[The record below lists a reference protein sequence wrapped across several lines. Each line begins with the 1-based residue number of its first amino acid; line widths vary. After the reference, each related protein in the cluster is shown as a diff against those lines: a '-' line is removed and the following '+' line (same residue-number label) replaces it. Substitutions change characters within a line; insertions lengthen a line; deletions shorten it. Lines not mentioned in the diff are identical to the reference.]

1 MGKGHNTRPCPA
13 LGIFQ
18 DGRWGWLGVQSS
30 TGHGQRRQGA
40 QAGAAAAGDA
50 VSCPCWPGAGSSSG
64 GRGPTAGRPR
74 LHRGAR
80 RGWERVHPGEECGLG
95 GAAAPARVLAPQPPL
110 SRQPPPS
117 MAEKP
122 QIQLFVKASED
133 GESVGHCPFCQRLF
147 MVLLL
152 KGVPFTLT
160 TVDVKRALD
169 VLKDF
174 APGAQLPVLLYN
186 GEPKT
191 DTVTIEDFLED
202 HLGPPMFPSLVP
214 QYRESSLAGNDI
226 FHKFSTFIKNPAPAQ
241 DEALQR
247 NLLRALL
254 KLDEYLSA
262 PLEYELARDPHL
274 RASQRRFLDGDQL
287 TLADC
292 NLLPK
297 LNIVQ
302 VVCQHYRRFGIP
314 KDLQAVW
321 RYLNSASETKEFKYT
336 CPNSEEIVQ
345 AYRSVV
351 RLPQ

>member
-1 MGKGHNTRPCPA
+1 
-13 LGIFQ
+13 
-18 DGRWGWLGVQSS
+18 S
-30 TGHGQRRQGA
+30 
-40 QAGAAAAGDA
+40 
-50 VSCPCWPGAGSSSG
+50 
-64 GRGPTAGRPR
+64 
-74 LHRGAR
+74 
-80 RGWERVHPGEECGLG
+80 
-95 GAAAPARVLAPQPPL
+95 APQPPL
-110 SRQPPPS
+110 HRQPPPS

-186 GEPKT
+186 NEPKT

-202 HLGPPMFPSLVP
+202 KLGPPMFPSLVP
-214 QYRESSLAGNDI
+214 RYRESSLAGNDI
-226 FHKFSTFIKNPAPAQ
+226 FHKFSTFIKNPVPAQ

-262 PLEYELARDPHL
+262 PLEYELAHNPRL
-274 RASQRRFLDGDQL
+274 QASQRRFLDGDQL

-302 VVCQHYRRFGIP
+302 VVCQHYRHFGIP
-314 KDLQAVW
+314 KDLRGVW

-336 CPNSEEIVQ
+336 CPNSEEIIQ

-351 RLPQ
+351 RSPQ